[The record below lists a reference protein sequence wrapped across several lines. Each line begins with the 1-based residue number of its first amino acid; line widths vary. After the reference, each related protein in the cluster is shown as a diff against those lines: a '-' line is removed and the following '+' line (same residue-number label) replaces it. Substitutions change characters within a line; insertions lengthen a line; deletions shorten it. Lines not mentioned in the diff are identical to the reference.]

1 MKEAGLLEEV
11 VEDFQ
16 KELQQVL
23 KGLEERVCEPPLQV
37 KGQRE
42 TFTHTATQR
51 VKQLSQFVSFTSSSP
66 ILTWR
71 PLMAPNG
78 FSLLISLELTIDS
91 MPIMS
96 L

>member
-1 MKEAGLLEEV
+1 MCPDDSVAFWRAVKEAGLLEEV

-42 TFTHTATQR
+42 RQTHTHTATQQ
-51 VKQLSQFVSFTSSSP
+51 VNQL
-66 ILTWR
+66 
-71 PLMAPNG
+71 
-78 FSLLISLELTIDS
+78 
-91 MPIMS
+91 
-96 L
+96 